1 MMKFLA
7 TRRFNYIDCT
17 FVAVTVALWNA
28 GFYFS
33 AVGTL
38 LVGCVVSVVMERLTG
53 ATK

>member
-1 MMKFLA
+1 MIKFLA

-17 FVAVTVALWNA
+17 YVGITAALWNA

-38 LVGCVVSVVMERLTG
+38 LIGCVVSVVVERLTVV
-53 ATK
+53 TK

>member
-17 FVAVTVALWNA
+17 YVGITAALWNA
-28 GFYFS
+28 GYYFIAT
-33 AVGTL
+33 AVL
-38 LVGCVVSVVMERLTG
+38 LTGCVVSVVVERLTG

>member
-1 MMKFLA
+1 MKFLA
-7 TRRFNYIDCT
+7 ARRFNYIDCA
-17 FVAVTVALWNA
+17 FVAIMVALWNA

-38 LVGCVVSVVMERLTG
+38 LIGCVVSVVVERLTG

>member
-1 MMKFLA
+1 MKFLA
-7 TRRFNYIDCT
+7 TRRFNYIDCA
-17 FVAVTVALWNA
+17 FVAITVALWNA

-38 LVGCVVSVVMERLTG
+38 LIGCVVSVVVERLTG

>member
-17 FVAVTVALWNA
+17 FVGITAALWNA

-33 AVGTL
+33 AVGTRL
-38 LVGCVVSVVMERLTG
+38 IGCAVSVVVERLTG